1 MPGAVV
7 FRVGEVAAVS
17 RGPVTRPRRPAQ
29 GCSQLDDSSVSETGT
44 ACGVSPLEVD
54 SQDMAFGARRQSTNP
69 YSVTGASV
77 PAGVSAGPSQ
87 VPPDQAASAVD
98 PPCGRKGQLRR
109 NAVGDVGVRLVAAPD
124 APLRGEVLARAPV
137 DQPHGSRRCAAST
150 DIYLLRGFHVRPA
163 LAKGLDISEP
173 RTGPSD
179 TCRNAQVRDTRKRRA
194 LQSGGAWRAA
204 NAADN
209 TRQRASVGRTCGRAR
224 TLGRTPSE
232 RNHRSVLRL
241 IWRA

>member
-1 MPGAVV
+1 MA
-7 FRVGEVAAVS
+7 S
-17 RGPVTRPRRPAQ
+17 RGRTTARVMLFPAGRFNPQRNGYRLRCKPPGSPQPRHGLRNQAPV
-29 GCSQLDDSSVSETGT
+29 GNSSS
-44 ACGVSPLEVD
+44 A
-54 SQDMAFGARRQSTNP
+54 
-69 YSVTGASV
+69 TGASV
-77 PAGVSAGPSQ
+77 PAGVSADSSQ
-87 VPPDQAASAVD
+87 VPPDQAASAVG

-109 NAVGDVGVRLVAAPD
+109 NAVGAVGVKLVAAPD

-150 DIYLLRGFHVRPA
+150 DIHLLWGFLVRPV
-163 LAKGLDISEP
+163 LAKGLVISEP
-173 RTGPSD
+173 RNRQSD